1 MTISQILPGL
11 RLFSARTSIGRDYE
25 SIYDLGEFMRRK
37 KQDWL
42 IHSSSKPWR
51 IYGKLGENSDANTG
65 LRSPCPNFHPK
76 NVWPKVRTDFHD
88 LTLCGRPDHFSEEKV
103 QERFSSV
110 VQLSPLRGQMV
121 ARLSE
126 AWSEIPTLGPN
137 LSEYSPNLP
146 PSSL

>member
-76 NVWPKVRTDFHD
+76 HVWMKIRFHFGD
-88 LTLCGRPDHFSEEKV
+88 GSSGSSEEGC
-103 QERFSSV
+103 FSSSFAFLPFV
-110 VQLSPLRGQMV
+110 FGFFCSSPD
-121 ARLSE
+121 SCF
-126 AWSEIPTLGPN
+126 SC
-137 LSEYSPNLP
+137 S
-146 PSSL
+146 SSLRRLF